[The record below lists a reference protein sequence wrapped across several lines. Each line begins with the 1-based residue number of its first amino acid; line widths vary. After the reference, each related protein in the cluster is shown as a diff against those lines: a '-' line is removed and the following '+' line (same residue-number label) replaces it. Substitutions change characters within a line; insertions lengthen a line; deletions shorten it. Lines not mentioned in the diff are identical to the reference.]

1 MKERRRAPSRLPE
14 GGMSNKGKRENLVL
28 YSGYPKGLNLAPEPF
43 ALQESYERKLR
54 QKPLSE
60 IRVTKEESI

>member
-1 MKERRRAPSRLPE
+1 
-14 GGMSNKGKRENLVL
+14 MSNKGKRENLVL